1 MSSRLDRKDIL
12 IIGDK
17 IVATI
22 GAATGIE
29 ACIVDPN
36 ECELPD
42 KIKRDITKY
51 GVIIIL
57 ENIIDKCRNIKDLMY
72 KYFDEILIVVIPPP
86 ERISEADLKKRYG
99 EFIRKIVGLKISF

>member
-1 MSSRLDRKDIL
+1 MNSRFGRKDIL

-17 IVATI
+17 IIATI
-22 GAATGIE
+22 GVAAGIE

-42 KIKRDITKY
+42 KIKGNITKY

-57 ENIIDKCRNIKDLMY
+57 ENIIEKCKNIKDLVY

-86 ERISEADLKKRYG
+86 ERISEADLKKHYR
-99 EFIRKIVGLKISF
+99 EFIRKIIGLRISF